1 MKAHGSRS
9 ELAFVAALG
18 LLLMGLLLART
29 PLLTPD
35 SPHFAMAVDRHTY
48 IYMAEHGAFS
58 LHVAPYG
65 WRIGLP
71 LLVSALP
78 MDPAAGF
85 LVITFV
91 SLWLTAVVV
100 YYLVRQFGFPRS
112 LAIVGMVMFLSLSWA
127 VKVNLRDFWLTEPPA
142 FLILTSAML
151 MLVCSRPV
159 AAGGLMAAGVF
170 FRESVLVL
178 APLFYTFRA
187 RRRWDRRA
195 AVESVALVIPALL
208 VLVGLRL
215 AIPALNSD
223 PGYVATLPPEIQSV
237 VHGTVPNYN
246 LPDVIQRNV
255 SVRLDYVRTL
265 HGVMVMAWTLSFSI
279 YGFPVTLLA
288 ILGALANRRLFARI
302 GLMLVV
308 PWAQLLLATNN
319 ERLLVVAFPAAI
331 VMAVTG
337 TAYLMNR
344 LNLTY
349 VPFLVLMLFFF
360 ALNLVDTNTPVPAP
374 ALQVLGLVLS
384 LAFFAA
390 CVRWLRDGPAHALGL
405 RQSDN
410 VP

>member
-1 MKAHGSRS
+1 MKARGSRS
-9 ELAFVAALG
+9 ELTFVAALG

-35 SPHFAMAVDRHTY
+35 SPRFAMAVDRHTY

-91 SLWLTAVVV
+91 SLWLIAVVV

-215 AIPALNSD
+215 AISALNSD

-237 VHGTVPNYN
+237 VHSTVPNYN

-255 SVRLDYVRTL
+255 SVRLDYLGTL
-265 HGVMVMAWTLSFSI
+265 HGVMVTAWTLSFSI

-288 ILGALANRRLFARI
+288 IVGILANRRLFERI

-308 PWAQLLLATNN
+308 PFAQLFLATNN
-319 ERLLVVAFPAAI
+319 ERLFVVGFPAAI

-349 VPFLVLMLFFF
+349 VPFLVLMLLFF
-360 ALNLVDTNTPVPAP
+360 ALNLVDPNTPVPGP
-374 ALQVLGLVLS
+374 ALQVLALVLS
-384 LAFFAA
+384 LALLVA
-390 CVRWLRDGPAHALGL
+390 CVRWLSDGPAQALG
-405 RQSDN
+405 RRRSDN

>member
-1 MKAHGSRS
+1 
-9 ELAFVAALG
+9 
-18 LLLMGLLLART
+18 
-29 PLLTPD
+29 
-35 SPHFAMAVDRHTY
+35 
-48 IYMAEHGAFS
+48 
-58 LHVAPYG
+58 
-65 WRIGLP
+65 
-71 LLVSALP
+71 
-78 MDPAAGF
+78 
-85 LVITFV
+85 
-91 SLWLTAVVV
+91 
-100 YYLVRQFGFPRS
+100 
-112 LAIVGMVMFLSLSWA
+112 
-127 VKVNLRDFWLTEPPA
+127 
-142 FLILTSAML
+142 

-237 VHGTVPNYN
+237 VHSTVPNYN

-255 SVRLDYVRTL
+255 SVRLDYLGTL
-265 HGVMVMAWTLSFSI
+265 HGVMVTAWTLSFSI

-288 ILGALANRRLFARI
+288 IVGILANRRLFERI

-308 PWAQLLLATNN
+308 PFAQLFLATNN
-319 ERLLVVAFPAAI
+319 ERLFVVGFPAAI